1 MNTLITSH
9 LRALARHRMAMAT
22 PRTLKNARGAE

>member
-22 PRTLKNARGAE
+22 LRALKTERDAE